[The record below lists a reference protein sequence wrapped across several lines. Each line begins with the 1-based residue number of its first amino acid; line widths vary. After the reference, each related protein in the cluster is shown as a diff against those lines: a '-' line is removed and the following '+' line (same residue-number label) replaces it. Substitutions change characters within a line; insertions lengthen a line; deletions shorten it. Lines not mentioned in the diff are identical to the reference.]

1 VSFGPPW
8 IQLQE
13 TQTLKS
19 CFEINIRTGRVDLID
34 ESQNLAKNFKE
45 PGMYFLEILLAL

>member
-13 TQTLKS
+13 TQALES
-19 CFEINIRTGRVDLID
+19 CFEISIWAGRRDLID
-34 ESQNLAKNFKE
+34 ESQ
-45 PGMYFLEILLAL
+45 I